1 LYEPIV
7 EAAPMAQMATAD
19 RLTGLRARPGLLER
33 IDVPRRVVFVA
44 AASMIAIVALLMG
57 FIAWQGIQLFV
68 KDGVSVG
75 QILSTTWQ
83 PDPENGATNYGLLP
97 FITATVLVTA
107 VALLISTPLS
117 VGLALFLSEV
127 APQWARAIVQPAL
140 EIFVGIPSVVWGWLG
155 ITTLVPFLAHTFH
168 DPISLSLP
176 IVGQVFSMPGF
187 FFGYSWLAGSLVL
200 SIMVLPTITSVS
212 YDAFRAVPQELRT
225 GSLALGTTRWQM
237 IRHLLLPAALSGVL
251 TAVVLGMTRAAGEA
265 LAVQMVIGNAPIM
278 PEAIT
283 QPLTT
288 LTSQITLDMGNT
300 TFGSPWQ
307 DALWTMSLVLLII
320 SVTSVVLVR
329 VINKRR
335 LGA

>member
-1 LYEPIV
+1 
-7 EAAPMAQMATAD
+7 MAQLTTAY
-19 RLTGLRARPGLLER
+19 RVSGLRTRPGLVER
-33 IDVPRRVVFVA
+33 IDLPKRVVFLA
-44 AASMIAIVALLMG
+44 AASMIAIVVLLLA

-68 KDGVSVG
+68 KDGVSIG
-75 QILSTTWQ
+75 QVLSPNW
-83 PDPENGATNYGLLP
+83 DPLADGGPQFGILP
-97 FITATVLVTA
+97 FIAGTIAVTA

-155 ITTLVPFLAHTFH
+155 ITILVPFLASTFGGQV
-168 DPISLSLP
+168 SLSLP
-176 IVGQVFSMPGF
+176 VVGQVFSMPGF
-187 FFGYSWLAGSLVL
+187 LTGFSWLAGSLVL

-225 GSLALGTTRWQM
+225 GSLALGTTRWQT
-237 IRHLLLPAALSGVL
+237 IRHLLIPSALSGVL
-251 TAVVLGMTRAAGEA
+251 TAIVLGMTRAAGEA
-265 LAVQMVIGNAPIM
+265 LAVQMVIGNSPTLPA
-278 PEAIT
+278 AIT
-283 QPLTT
+283 QPVTT

-300 TFGSPWQ
+300 VFGEPWQ

-320 SVTSVVLVR
+320 SITSVVLVR

-335 LGA
+335 MGS

>member
-1 LYEPIV
+1 
-7 EAAPMAQMATAD
+7 MTTANP
-19 RLTGLRARPGLLER
+19 LTGLRARPGLLER
-33 IDVPRRVVFVA
+33 IDVPRRVVFLA
-44 AASMIAIVALLMG
+44 AVSMIAIVALLMA

-68 KDGVSVG
+68 KDGVSVSE
-75 QILSTTWQ
+75 IFSPTWN
-83 PDPENGATNYGLLP
+83 PLADSGPGFGLLP
-97 FITATVLVTA
+97 FITATVCVTA

-127 APQWARAIVQPAL
+127 APNWAKAVVQPSL

-155 ITTLVPFLAHTFH
+155 ITVLVPFLADTFSG
-168 DPISLSLP
+168 PIVISVP
-176 IVGQVFSMPGF
+176 VVGQVFSMPGF
-187 FFGYSWLAGSLVL
+187 LTGFSWMAGSLVL

-237 IRHLLLPAALSGVL
+237 IRHLLLPSALSGVL

-265 LAVQMVIGNAPIM
+265 LAVQMVIGNSPTM
-278 PEAIT
+278 PAAIT

-300 TFGSPWQ
+300 VFGEPWQ

-320 SVTSVVLVR
+320 SITSVVLVR
-329 VINKRR
+329 LINKRR
-335 LGA
+335 LAP